1 MKRKYQPDF
10 LRRKCSVYFSIILFT
25 MIFVLSNNNA
35 FGQDDE
41 QRIINK
47 VPKHLPI
54 EVEIIN
60 GDMKSKLEDVKIKI
74 KNIGDKPIF
83 YLRIDILTTEDSS
96 KFQGRRIGLPNLKY
110 GNPRLGDFTNVA
122 EEGDISLKPD
132 EEIIFEIKEK
142 DVENLNKFL
151 AENFISSELRF
162 ELMFQMIHFGDK
174 TGFIGDKGKPYLDSS
189 QKIKTFNLLNTQFSQ
204 GFFFT
209 I

>member
-1 MKRKYQPDF
+1 
-10 LRRKCSVYFSIILFT
+10 